1 MKAGD
6 ILCITD
12 GQFGPPPEGFLE
24 LLDEAREEPGLRLV
38 TVIINGRAGQ
48 ADFADDVVL
57 ISDIVRERD
66 RLAAAISPIL

>member
-1 MKAGD
+1 
-6 ILCITD
+6 
-12 GQFGPPPEGFLE
+12 
-24 LLDEAREEPGLRLV
+24 
-38 TVIINGRAGQ
+38 VIINGRAGQ